1 MLALEVNKKENKTE
15 LRSILQE
22 FKKKLISI
30 LKFKMIF
37 ENKNFNLIVRDNKEI
52 VNYYNDS

>member
-1 MLALEVNKKENKTE
+1 MLAFEVNKKENKTE
-15 LRSILQE
+15 LSSILQE

-30 LKFKMIF
+30 LNFKMIF
-37 ENKNFNLIVRDNKEI
+37 ENKMFNLIVRDNKEI